1 MQQGTNQ
8 DRDRGE
14 RVLVTGATGFIGSHL
29 AARLRESGYAV
40 RALVRGRRQAG
51 RLAGLELFE
60 GDLLRPE
67 SLAGL
72 ESDVDHVFHCASI
85 LGKWGTDEAEIRE
98 VNVQGALNVLAR
110 FENSGVRRYVHLS
123 AGGVTG
129 PMGPEPA
136 DESYD
141 CRPATVYE
149 RTKLEGE
156 RQVLKRAAEVGVP
169 AVVARPTFT
178 YGPGDPHKLAL
189 FRAILRGRYAFIGDG
204 ESVNHPVFIEDLLD
218 GLLRV
223 VERGRPGEVYIVGG
237 PRPVTKR
244 ELVHTIADTLGV
256 KRPGLQIPVAFA
268 RPVAAVLELLGR
280 TFGFEPVLTRSRIMM
295 MADNFGYSIEKARKE
310 LGYEP
315 AHDLLEGIGLTVSDY
330 RRTGKL

>member
-1 MQQGTNQ
+1 MHQVTNQ
-8 DRDRGE
+8 GRDRGE

-29 AARLRESGYAV
+29 AARLRESGYTV
-40 RALVRGRRQAG
+40 RALVRRRHPAG
-51 RLAGLELFE
+51 RLAGLERFE

-67 SLAGL
+67 SLEGV
-72 ESDVDHVFHCASI
+72 EHDVDHVFHCASI
-85 LGKWGTDEAEIRE
+85 LGKWGTPDSEIHE
-98 VNVQGALNVLAR
+98 VNVQGALNLLLR
-110 FENSGVRRYVHLS
+110 FRNCDLKRYVHLS

-129 PMGPEPA
+129 PMGPDPA

-141 CRPATVYE
+141 CRPATAYE

-156 RQVLKRAAEVGVP
+156 QQVLRLAAETGIPV
-169 AVVARPTFT
+169 VVARPTFT

-189 FRAILRGRYAFIGDG
+189 FRAILRGRYAFIGNG

-223 VERGRPGEVYIVGG
+223 LERGRPGEIYIIGG
-237 PRPVTKR
+237 ERPVTKR
-244 ELVHTIADTLGV
+244 ELVHTIADSLGV
-256 KRPGLQIPVAFA
+256 KRPGLKIPVSFA
-268 RPVAAVLELLGR
+268 RPVAVVLELLGR
-280 TFGFEPVLTRSRIMM
+280 TLGFEPMLTRSRIMM

-310 LGYEP
+310 LGYAP
-315 AHDLLEGIGLTVSDY
+315 GHDLREGIALTVADY

>member
-1 MQQGTNQ
+1 MQQVTNQ
-8 DRDRGE
+8 GQNRHE
-14 RVLVTGATGFIGSHL
+14 RVLVTGATGFIGGHL
-29 AARLRESGYAV
+29 AARLVESGYSV
-40 RALVRGRRQAG
+40 RALVRRTRPTG

-67 SLAGL
+67 SLEGL
-72 ESDVDHVFHCASI
+72 EQDVDHVFHCASI
-85 LGKWGTDEAEIRE
+85 LGKWGTDDADIRD
-98 VNVQGALNVLAR
+98 VNVQGALNILAR
-110 FENSGVRRYVHLS
+110 FENSKLKRYVHLS
-123 AGGVTG
+123 AGGVSG

-136 DESYD
+136 DETYD
-141 CRPATVYE
+141 CRPATAYE

-156 RQVLKRAAEVGVP
+156 QQVLQHAAKAGIP
-169 AVVARPTFT
+169 ALVVRPTFT

-218 GLLRV
+218 GLLLTL
-223 VERGRPGEVYIVGG
+223 ERGRPGEVYIIGG
-237 PRPVTKR
+237 ERPVTKR
-244 ELVHTIADTLGV
+244 ELVHTIADALGA
-256 KRPGLQIPVAFA
+256 KRPSLKVPVGFA
-268 RPVAAVLELLGR
+268 KPVAAVLEFMGKIFR
-280 TFGFEPVLTRSRIMM
+280 FEPILTRSRIMM

-315 AHDLLEGIGLTVSDY
+315 GHGLREGIGLTVADY